1 MNSNCILLWGLSSTG
16 ITSKT
21 SHQLPPTGCLTYD
34 HHNCNIN
41 WVHCMSF
48 SSGSMPASLT
58 LFLSP
63 LPDLPFYYLTTPP
76 PAWPI
81 HTVHYTSTT
90 SALFKAVMLQLDIG
104 FDVSNL
110 TTYQRQIMAIKAVA
124 MAGFLKA
131 SLYHLQ
137 HHLSIPQQIYF
148 WRWRSFK

>member
-21 SHQLPPTGCLTYD
+21 SHQFPPTGRLTYD
-34 HHNCNIN
+34 HHNCNSY
-41 WVHCMSF
+41 WVHTMSF

-58 LFLSP
+58 LFLSQ
-63 LPDLPFYYLTTPP
+63 LPDLPFQYVTTPS

-81 HTVHYTSTT
+81 HIVHYTSTT
-90 SALFKAVMLQLDIG
+90 SPPFKAVMHQLDIG
-104 FDVSNL
+104 FDVSNP
-110 TTYQRQIMAIKAVA
+110 TTYQRQIVGIKAVVFA
-124 MAGFLKA
+124 RFLKA

-137 HHLSIPQQIYF
+137 HQLSIPQQHYF